1 MPPSRRRKES
11 ARDADA
17 GRRRGR
23 GAGAGSGRDT
33 RGDACFYHV
42 ASSPG
47 TRSRGG
53 WNVCPALAALEP
65 AGAVCSAPAKPVP
78 PDQSQTFSRN
88 ILIASFREP
97 QRRACPRLPSEVRD
111 GRVRGSQG
119 PCPAASTMLET
130 ALEVI
135 PRERFRLVK
144 GRRPHVPLITAMS
157 PPLLWEMRWRQHFGC
172 RNPIFRG
179 S

>member
-1 MPPSRRRKES
+1 MPMPEDGGGGAREPGPDETHGETRVLTTWRPAQARAAAAAGTCVQRWPPWNPPVLS
-11 ARDADA
+11 AQL
-17 GRRRGR
+17 
-23 GAGAGSGRDT
+23 
-33 RGDACFYHV
+33 
-42 ASSPG
+42 P
-47 TRSRGG
+47 RSL
-53 WNVCPALAALEP
+53 C
-65 AGAVCSAPAKPVP
+65 P
-78 PDQSQTFSRN
+78 PDQSQTFLKN

-97 QRRACPRLPSEVRD
+97 QRRACPRLSSEVRD